1 MSNAIWKTRNQL
13 DFLSFV
19 GKWFGF
25 MRAERYFREEK
36 NGIQGWTLFCVV
48 DILFFFLFFLTMKH
62 TGQILHLPHMQVDK
76 ELRIFFSKKH

>member
-13 DFLSFV
+13 DFTSFV

-25 MRAERYFREEK
+25 MQTERYFREEK

-48 DILFFFLFFLTMKH
+48 DILFFFVLFDHETHWTDFTFTTH
-62 TGQILHLPHMQVDK
+62 ASRQRT
-76 ELRIFFSKKH
+76 